1 MNIAIFKR
9 LFAQNNDTSQS
20 IMTICENS
28 TPLVTVLT
36 LHLTCESFLEAYIC
50 AHLGI
55 EDLFAE
61 KPDNTENVKFRMS
74 FEHKS
79 RLAQRLGLPRKAYDA
94 FEQLNQIR
102 NQFAHKLLQSDI
114 PDKQLT
120 TVTNLIKSIPD
131 YQAGI
136 NLEEEGIKFYGSE
149 NAKPFEF
156 KFQDPAIPKQMK
168 LVVAYFSLIRRV
180 SPPVE
185 N

>member
-1 MNIAIFKR
+1 MNTAIFER
-9 LFAQNNDTSQS
+9 LFAQSDDTYQS

-61 KPDNTENVKFRMS
+61 KPDNADNVKFRMS

-79 RLAQRLGLPRKAYDA
+79 RFAQRLGLPREAYDA

-114 PDKQLT
+114 SDKQLIIIT
-120 TVTNLIKSIPD
+120 RLINSIPNPKEEL
-131 YQAGI
+131 
-136 NLEEEGIKFYGSE
+136 NLEEEGVEFYGSE
-149 NAKPFEF
+149 NTKPF
-156 KFQDPAIPKQMK
+156 KFIFRDTTTPKQMK
-168 LVVAYFSLIRRV
+168 LVIAYFSLIRRT
-180 SPPVE
+180 SPLVK

>member
-1 MNIAIFKR
+1 MNTTIFDR
-9 LFAQNNDTSQS
+9 LFAQNDSTYQS
-20 IMTICENS
+20 IMAICENS

-50 AHLGI
+50 ARLGI

-61 KPDNTENVKFRMS
+61 KPNNTNNVKFRMS

-79 RLAQRLGLPRKAYDA
+79 KLAQRLGLPREAYDA

-120 TVTNLIKSIPD
+120 AIARLINSLPNPQD
-131 YQAGI
+131 EL

-149 NAKPFEF
+149 STEPF
-156 KFQDPAIPKQMK
+156 KFRFQDAATPKQIK
-168 LVVAYFSLIRRV
+168 LVIAYFSLIRRV
-180 SPPVE
+180 SPSSK